1 MATENVPL
9 EAIDHLE
16 FFVGNAYQAAHFY
29 RTTFGF
35 NIVAHSGLTTGRRD
49 QASYVLEQGKVRFVL
64 TSALLPDSPV
74 ARFCALHGD
83 GVKSIA
89 FRVKDVEATLNAV
102 KANGAT
108 VIAPLSTWKDG
119 QGELRFGAI
128 RTYGDVIHTFV
139 DRSDYR
145 GVFAPK
151 YVPCEAPKAEPAG
164 LLTVDHVVGNVE
176 LGAMDHW
183 AKFYH
188 DVLGFAQLTHFT
200 DEDISTEYSALMSKV
215 MQSDNGV
222 IKFPINEPAEGRHRS
237 QIEEYLDSN
246 HGPGVQHVAMSTGNI
261 VKTVSRLRDSGVE
274 FLYVPDTYYDTLDDR
289 VGDIR
294 EDMEA
299 IRELGILADR
309 DEDGYLL
316 QIFTKPVEDRPT
328 LFFEIIQR
336 CGSRGFGVG
345 NFKALFVSI
354 EEEQRRRGN
363 L

>member
-1 MATENVPL
+1 MASEKVPL

-16 FFVGNAYQAAHFY
+16 FFVGNAFQAAHFY
-29 RTTFGF
+29 RMAFGF
-35 NIVAHSGLTTGRRD
+35 DIVAHSGLTTGRRE
-49 QASYVLEQGKVRFVL
+49 QASYVLEQGKIRLVL
-64 TSALLPDSPV
+64 TSALMPDSPI

-83 GVKSIA
+83 GVKSVA
-89 FRVKDVEATLNAV
+89 FRVKNVEATLNAV
-102 KANGAT
+102 RANGAT
-108 VIAPLSTWKDG
+108 VVVPMSTWKDAH
-119 QGELRFGAI
+119 GELRFGAI

-151 YVPCEAPKAEPAG
+151 YVPFEAPKVESAH

-176 LGAMDHW
+176 LGAMEYW

-188 DVLGFAQLTHFT
+188 DVLGFSQLTHFT
-200 DEDISTEYSALMSKV
+200 DDDISTEYSALMSKV

-222 IKFPINEPAEGRHRS
+222 IKFPINEPAEGRHKS
-237 QIEEYLDSN
+237 QIEEYLECN
-246 HGPGVQHVAMSTGNI
+246 NGPGVQHVAMSTGNI
-261 VKTVSRLRDSGVE
+261 VKTVTRLRSSGVE
-274 FLYVPDTYYDTLDDR
+274 FLYVPDTYYDALVDR
-289 VGDIR
+289 VGDIK
-294 EDMEA
+294 EDMDTL
-299 IRELGILADR
+299 RELGILVDR

>member
-1 MATENVPL
+1 MNPTPVPL

-16 FFVGNAYQAAHFY
+16 LCVGNAYQAAHLY
-29 RTTFGF
+29 RLMFGF
-35 NIVAHSGLTTGRRD
+35 DIVAHTGLTTGRRE
-49 QASYVLEQGKVRFVL
+49 QAGYVLEQGKIRLVL
-64 TSALLPDSPV
+64 TTALSPDSSI

-83 GVKSIA
+83 GVRSVA
-89 FRVKDVEATLNAV
+89 FRVKDVEATIGAV
-102 KANGAT
+102 KSNGAT
-108 VIAPLSTWKDG
+108 VVIPMSTWKDEH
-119 QGELRFGAI
+119 GELRFAAI

-139 DRSDYR
+139 DRSGYH

-151 YVPCEAPKAEPAG
+151 YAPFSAPKAEPAG

-176 LGAMDHW
+176 LGAMEFW
-183 AKFYH
+183 AGYYRN
-188 DVLGFAQLTHFT
+188 VLGFSQLKHFT

-222 IKFPINEPAEGRHRS
+222 IKFPINEPAEGRHKS
-237 QIEEYLDSN
+237 QIEEYLECN
-246 HGPGVQHVAMSTGNI
+246 YGPGVQHIALSTGDI
-261 VKTVSRLRDSGVE
+261 IKTVRRLKQAGIE
-274 FLYVPDTYYDTLDDR
+274 FLYVPDAYYDALIER

-294 EDMEA
+294 EN
-299 IRELGILADR
+299 IGTLRELGILVDR

-336 CGSRGFGVG
+336 CGSHGFGVG